1 MNINVFRG
9 IRYLRTHQG
18 GGAWE
23 KAKRG

>member
-9 IRYLRTHQG
+9 IHYLRTHQG